1 MWEGD
6 VIKGPCSGIC
16 QLRQRGKCHQWARG
30 NVDLGP
36 EGQQGN
42 GEESQQGT
50 GEGISKRT
58 RMKMSNRH
66 VPTRKQPIPNILEVE
81 VVETP
86 AAVELPL
93 RARRAEIVPAV
104 VEAGVVEADVVEGAV
119 AV

>member
-1 MWEGD
+1 MMWEGD
-6 VIKGPCSGIC
+6 VIKGPCSGIR

-36 EGQQGN
+36 EGQQGK
-42 GEESQQGT
+42 